1 MPNRASAAWRRPS
14 SALRRRRRRPR
25 SRGGGGG
32 GGAGHPEHWPGMA
45 RASRGLRAPHT
56 GQQSQGVRSDV
67 AARAR
72 ERRRKGHEFEAKRRP
87 RTLNGSRKLPP
98 VTAQWVSD
106 GGGVT
111 PDSNTTL
118 RPLRVTGAAEVGTHT
133 PHRAHRGTSPH
144 GRCRCRSPEKTR
156 VWAAPAHRPRLCTAG
171 AAAAA
176 QSGVQAR
183 REAKK
188 WPIPGCAV
196 GKRENGRGG

>member
-14 SALRRRRRRPR
+14 SALRRPRRRPR
-25 SRGGGGG
+25 SRGGGGA
-32 GGAGHPEHWPGMA
+32 GGAGHGGHRHGTA

-56 GQQSQGVRSDV
+56 AQQSRGVPSVV
-67 AARAR
+67 AAWAQ
-72 ERRRKGHEFEAKRRP
+72 ERRPKRHEFEAKPHRRIVDDA
-87 RTLNGSRKLPP
+87 RRLP
-98 VTAQWVSD
+98 TATPQLGGW
-106 GGGVT
+106 GGGVA
-111 PDSNTTL
+111 PDAKTSLSRSDSAGATEVDIHTL
-118 RPLRVTGAAEVGTHT
+118 
-133 PHRAHRGTSPH
+133 HRAHRATSPH

-188 WPIPGCAV
+188 
-196 GKRENGRGG
+196 